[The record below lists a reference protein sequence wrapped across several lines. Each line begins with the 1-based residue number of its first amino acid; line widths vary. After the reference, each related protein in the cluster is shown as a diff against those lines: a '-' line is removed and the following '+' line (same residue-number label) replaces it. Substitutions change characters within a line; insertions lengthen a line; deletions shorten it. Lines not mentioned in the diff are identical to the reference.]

1 MFFEQLAKACKMRDI
16 TVTSLT
22 SHLAISKSN
31 VTNWKRGT
39 IPNGEMI
46 VRISDFLGVSTDY
59 LLKGENEDISEA
71 IIGTNNQNPTIND
84 SQNIEVNGIKTERTL
99 STSFY
104 ANKLSFKHIEI
115 KGDSAL
121 STNTRE
127 LIRIF
132 EKLPL
137 KEQIRLMNIVYDFE
151 EQYEKSNKWNLLIN
165 NFYYKI

>member
-1 MFFEQLAKACKMRDI
+1 MFFEQLTKACKMRDI

-31 VTNWKRGT
+31 VTNWKKGT
-39 IPNGEMI
+39 VPNGEVI

-59 LLKGENEDISEA
+59 LLKGDNQEFSDS
-71 IIGTNNQNPTIND
+71 IIGTNNQSPTIND
-84 SQNIEVNGIKTERTL
+84 SQNIEVNGIKTERTF

-115 KGDSAL
+115 KNDSEL
-121 STNTRE
+121 NTNAKE

-137 KEQIRLMNIVYDFE
+137 KEQIRLMNVAYDFE
-151 EQYEKSNKWNLLIN
+151 EKCCQSNVIPTSK
-165 NFYYKI
+165 